1 MLHKCL
7 LYFNV
12 ISTSIKIIC
21 HFQEKIEKWFLMIYI
36 IYCVMKKVLQ
46 LNLSTILI
54 TCLIQEDNC
63 YSMQHFQLLKGSPTH
78 NMVLNA
84 AWEFIVRQTVLL

>member
-1 MLHKCL
+1 
-7 LYFNV
+7 
-12 ISTSIKIIC
+12 
-21 HFQEKIEKWFLMIYI
+21 
-36 IYCVMKKVLQ
+36 MKKVLQ
-46 LNLSTILI
+46 INLSTILI

>member
-1 MLHKCL
+1 M
-7 LYFNV
+7 
-12 ISTSIKIIC
+12 C
-21 HFQEKIEKWFLMIYI
+21 HFQEKIEKWFIYDIYI
-36 IYCVMKKVLQ
+36 IYCVTKKVLQ
-46 LNLSTILI
+46 LKLRTILI
-54 TCLIQEDNC
+54 TCLIRDDNC